1 LPRHATIMKRLLV
14 LSVLLLSG
22 WAAAAQGWQTDL
34 GVAQAKAYAE
44 NRFVLL
50 NFTGSDWCGW
60 CIRLR
65 DEVFSK
71 PEFENFATRNLVLV
85 EVDFP
90 RRKALSPAQ
99 RQANAALAAKYF
111 VQGYPTIVLLNSKGD
126 KVGELGYMQGG
137 PGPFINAIREMTG
150 LKSTGKG
157 EASTPAGALFNGAPS
172 GPPPKYKELSLKSI
186 NKARKLALINNQ
198 TLGVGETAKVRL
210 GEGEVKVRCE
220 EIRDKSVIVT
230 VNGAAKR
237 QELPLRGAD

>member
-1 LPRHATIMKRLLV
+1 MRNRFALV
-14 LSVLLLSG
+14 VLLFSG
-22 WAAAAQGWQTDL
+22 LTAFAQSWQTDP
-34 GVAQAKAYAE
+34 GVAQAKAYAD

-90 RRKALSPAQ
+90 RRKVLSPAQ
-99 RQANAALAAKYF
+99 KQANAALAAKYF

-137 PGPFINAIREMTG
+137 P
-150 LKSTGKG
+150 
-157 EASTPAGALFNGAPS
+157 AP
-172 GPPPKYKELSLKSI
+172 
-186 NKARKLALINNQ
+186 
-198 TLGVGETAKVRL
+198 
-210 GEGEVKVRCE
+210 
-220 EIRDKSVIVT
+220 
-230 VNGAAKR
+230 
-237 QELPLRGAD
+237 